1 MKDEQSN
8 IKSEK
13 DDEKK
18 KRKKNGFR
26 RVCFFGWVSLNDI
39 IKQNVF
45 RFHDIMQLWN
55 NAEMIYTIAHI
66 NAPKYIWRIH
76 IF

>member
-1 MKDEQSN
+1 M
-8 IKSEK
+8 I
-13 DDEKK
+13 KK
-18 KRKKNGFR
+18 KKKKKMVLEGY
-26 RVCFFGWVSLNDI
+26 VFFGWVSLNDI

-66 NAPKYIWRIH
+66 NAPKYIWRMH

>member
-1 MKDEQSN
+1 M
-8 IKSEK
+8 
-13 DDEKK
+13 
-18 KRKKNGFR
+18 
-26 RVCFFGWVSLNDI
+26 FFCGWVSLNDI

-45 RFHDIMQLWN
+45 GFHDIMQLWN

-66 NAPKYIWRIH
+66 NAPKYIWRMH